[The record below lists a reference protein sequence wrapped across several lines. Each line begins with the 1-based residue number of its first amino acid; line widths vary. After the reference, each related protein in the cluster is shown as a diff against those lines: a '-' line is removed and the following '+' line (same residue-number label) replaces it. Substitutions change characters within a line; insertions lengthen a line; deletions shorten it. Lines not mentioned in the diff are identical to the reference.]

1 MRGHSDITNLLISQ
15 GGNINARTRLQYT
28 PLHLASQE
36 GHLQVVKSLVQS
48 GASWDD
54 RTDQGVAPIHKAAKN
69 NREEVVR
76 YLVTTAGCPVDIVSI
91 YISTSQG

>member
-1 MRGHSDITNLLISQ
+1 M
-15 GGNINARTRLQYT
+15 
-28 PLHLASQE
+28 
-36 GHLQVVKSLVQS
+36 KSLVQS

-54 RTDQGVAPIHKAAKN
+54 RNHQGVAPIHLAAQN

-91 YISTSQG
+91 YILT